1 MNKTLRALGNVSI
14 FRFKNKKYAML
25 SCQNSSMSF
34 ILRIKMK
41 SKLLGMCEMITTATV
56 NIENILY
63 IKTRGKMLH
72 KIPLLDIVVG

>member
-34 ILRIKMK
+34 ISRKMK

-63 IKTRGKMLH
+63 IKTRGHMLH

>member
-34 ILRIKMK
+34 ILRMK
-41 SKLLGMCEMITTATV
+41 SKLLGMCEIITTATV

-63 IKTRGKMLH
+63 IKTRGHMLH
-72 KIPLLDIVVG
+72 NIPLLDIVVG